1 MQILPF
7 CAPRPRITEQPTG
20 APSEPTV
27 CADRSVASYGKLSS
41 RSWERFGR
49 IYPGAVRDLGR
60 WKARASDR
68 WRGRRAAA
76 ILAGMTNPPKW
87 IAATSSRYGALSDPG
102 RLTLATV
109 AAWATAIAAF
119 VAVVALVIASYTIWS
134 SHRALIRERRLT
146 FELGVLAQ
154 LAHACAHLF
163 TGGEQNEALALTR
176 LLPGKLEGLRRHI
189 EEGATNGPGF
199 SAGERVLSD
208 HWGEYEQAVGKRLG
222 RRR

>member
-1 MQILPF
+1 
-7 CAPRPRITEQPTG
+7 
-20 APSEPTV
+20 
-27 CADRSVASYGKLSS
+27 
-41 RSWERFGR
+41 
-49 IYPGAVRDLGR
+49 
-60 WKARASDR
+60 
-68 WRGRRAAA
+68 
-76 ILAGMTNPPKW
+76 MTNPPKW

-109 AAWATAIAAF
+109 AAWATVIAAF